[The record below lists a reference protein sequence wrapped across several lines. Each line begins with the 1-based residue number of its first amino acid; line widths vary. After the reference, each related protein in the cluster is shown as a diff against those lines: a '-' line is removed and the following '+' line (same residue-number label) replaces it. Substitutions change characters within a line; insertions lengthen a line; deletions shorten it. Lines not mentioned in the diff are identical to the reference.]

1 MDAGRMRNHLLRVM
15 SSSRRG
21 AKIGGMST
29 SAPSQ
34 GKSNSD
40 PGKQARKVVPRSS
53 QAVWKPAT
61 DRVGPL
67 EILAAQDKTRV
78 PELVPVRY
86 GRMLASAFTFYRG
99 AAGIMAADLA
109 ASPDSGLRVQLCGDA
124 HLSNFGVFQAPDR
137 RLVFDINDF
146 DETLPGPFEWD
157 VKRLAA
163 SLVIGAR
170 DRGFKTPEGEAAV
183 LAAVGAYRTAMAE
196 FAAMGDLDVWY
207 ARLDIDEAAAQWQ
220 RDAKKA
226 DRRRLEKNLD
236 KARNKG
242 SLRALAKLTET
253 VDGHLRIA
261 DRPPLLVPI
270 DKLAEREGRDPAE
283 IAKLIGGL
291 LDEYRSTLDDQAAVL
306 AARYHYVDA
315 AHKVV
320 GVGSVGTRAWI
331 ALLLGRG
338 EQDPLFLQMKEAG
351 PSVLEPF
358 AGSSKFRN
366 HGHRVVA
373 GQRLTQAAGDIL
385 LGWLSVEGLDG
396 KKRDFYVRQLW
407 DGKGSAEIET
417 MSAATMATYAGLC
430 GWSLAR
436 AHARTGD
443 REAIAAYLGHGDK
456 FDHAIA
462 EFSEAYADQ
471 NVADYEVVAG
481 ARDAGTLNV
490 ESGI

>member
-1 MDAGRMRNHLLRVM
+1 
-15 SSSRRG
+15 
-21 AKIGGMST
+21 
-29 SAPSQ
+29 
-34 GKSNSD
+34 
-40 PGKQARKVVPRSS
+40 
-53 QAVWKPAT
+53 
-61 DRVGPL
+61 L
-67 EILAAQDKTRV
+67 EVLAAQDETRV

-163 SLVIGAR
+163 SVAIGAR
-170 DRGFKTPEGEAAV
+170 DRGFEATESDAAV
-183 LAAVGAYRTAMAE
+183 LTSVSAYRTAMAQ
-196 FAAMGDLDVWY
+196 FAAMGELDIWY
-207 ARLDIDEAAAQWQ
+207 ARLDVEGAASQWQ
-220 RDAKKA
+220 QDAKKSA
-226 DRRRLEKNLD
+226 RRRLEKNLD

-242 SLRALAKLTET
+242 SLRALEKLTET
-253 VDGHLRIA
+253 VDGQIRIA

-283 IAKLIGGL
+283 IRALIEGL
-291 LDEYRSTLDDQAAVL
+291 LGRYRESLDDQAGVL
-306 AARYHYVDA
+306 AAHYRYVDA

-331 ALLLGRG
+331 ALLFGRD

-358 AGSSKFRN
+358 AGASKFAN

-373 GQRLTQAAGDIL
+373 GQRLTQAASDVL
-385 LGWLSVEGLDG
+385 LGWLTVEGIDG

-417 MSAATMATYAGLC
+417 MTAPTMATYAGLC

-443 REAIAAYLGHGDK
+443 PRAIAAYLGQGDK
-456 FDHAIA
+456 FDRAIA
-462 EFSEAYADQ
+462 EFSQAYADQ
-471 NVADYEVVAG
+471 NEADYQVVIA
-481 ARDAGTLNV
+481 AERAGTLKV
-490 ESGI
+490 ESGV

>member
-1 MDAGRMRNHLLRVM
+1 MNVTAAKKSGGVQDAGKV
-15 SSSRRG
+15 
-21 AKIGGMST
+21 
-29 SAPSQ
+29 
-34 GKSNSD
+34 GKD
-40 PGKQARKVVPRSS
+40 ARKQASRSS
-53 QAVWKPAT
+53 QADWKPGP

-67 EILAAQDKTRV
+67 EVLAEQDETRV

-163 SLVIGAR
+163 SVAIGAR
-170 DRGFKTPEGEAAV
+170 DRGFKAAESEAAV
-183 LAAVGAYRTAMAE
+183 LAAVSAYRTAMAQ
-196 FAAMGDLDVWY
+196 FAELGELDVWY
-207 ARLDIDEAAAQWQ
+207 ARLDVEGAASQWQ
-220 RDAKKA
+220 QEAKKTE
-226 DRRRLEKNLD
+226 RRRLEKNLE

-253 VDGHLRIA
+253 VDGHVRIA

-270 DKLAEREGRDPAE
+270 DKLAVREKRDPAE
-283 IAKLIGGL
+283 IRGLIEGL
-291 LDEYRSTLDDQAAVL
+291 LGTYRETLDDQARVL
-306 AARYHYVDA
+306 AERYSYVDA

-331 ALLLGRG
+331 ALLFGRG
-338 EQDPLFLQMKEAG
+338 EEDPLFLQMKEAG

-358 AGSSKFRN
+358 AGASKFRN

-373 GQRLTQAAGDIL
+373 GQRLTQAASDVL
-385 LGWLSVEGLDG
+385 LGWLTVEGIDG

-417 MSAATMATYAGLC
+417 MSAPTMATYAGLC

-443 REAIAAYLGHGDK
+443 RAAIAAYLGHSDK

-471 NVADYEVVAG
+471 NEADYQVVIEAE
-481 ARDAGTLNV
+481 RAGTLKV
-490 ESGI
+490 ESGV

>member
-1 MDAGRMRNHLLRVM
+1 MPETIA
-15 SSSRRG
+15 
-21 AKIGGMST
+21 
-29 SAPSQ
+29 APSPDKSTPVD
-34 GKSNSD
+34 GKE
-40 PGKQARKVVPRSS
+40 ARKLAPRSA
-53 QAVWKPAT
+53 QADWKAAA

-67 EILAAQDKTRV
+67 EVLAEQDKTRV

-109 ASPDSGLRVQLCGDA
+109 ASADSGLRVQLCGDA

-163 SLVIGAR
+163 SVAIGAR
-170 DRGFKTPEGEAAV
+170 DRGFTATESEAAV
-183 LAAVGAYRTAMAE
+183 LASVGAYRGAMAQ

-207 ARLDIDEAAAQWQ
+207 ARLDVDQAVAQWQ
-220 RDAKKA
+220 QEAKKT
-226 DRRRLEKNLD
+226 DRRRLQKNLE
-236 KARNKG
+236 KARNKD
-242 SLRALAKLTET
+242 SLRALKKLTET
-253 VDGHLRIA
+253 VDGHVKIA

-270 DKLAEREGRDPAE
+270 DRLAEREGREPAE
-283 IAKLIGGL
+283 IRTLLEGL
-291 LDEYRSTLDDQAAVL
+291 LVTYRESLDDQAQVL
-306 AARYHYVDA
+306 AAGYRYVDA

-331 ALLLGRG
+331 ALLFGRD

-358 AGSSKFRN
+358 AGPSQYDN

-373 GQRLTQAAGDIL
+373 GQRLTQAASDVL
-385 LGWLSVEGLDG
+385 LGWLNVTGIDG
-396 KKRDFYVRQLW
+396 KQRDFYVRQLW
-407 DGKGSAEIET
+407 DGKGSAEIEL
-417 MSAATMATYAGLC
+417 MSAPTMATYAGLC

-443 REAIAAYLGHGDK
+443 RRAIADYLGKSDKFDLAIAA
-456 FDHAIA
+456 
-462 EFSEAYADQ
+462 FSEAYADQ
-471 NVADYEVVAG
+471 NEADYQVVAK
-481 ARDAGTLNV
+481 ARDAGELVV
-490 ESGI
+490 ESGV

>member
-1 MDAGRMRNHLLRVM
+1 MTSVTAKEPTTSDRNPAEL
-15 SSSRRG
+15 
-21 AKIGGMST
+21 
-29 SAPSQ
+29 
-34 GKSNSD
+34 GK
-40 PGKQARKVVPRSS
+40 GARKLASRSS
-53 QAVWKPAT
+53 QAAWAPGP

-67 EILAAQDKTRV
+67 EVLAAQDESRV

-109 ASPDSGLRVQLCGDA
+109 TNPDSGLRVQLCGDA

-163 SLVIGAR
+163 SVAIGAR
-170 DRGFKTPEGEAAV
+170 DRGFEASENETAV
-183 LAAVGAYRTAMAE
+183 LASVSAYRTAMAQ
-196 FAAMGDLDVWY
+196 FAAMSRLDIWY
-207 ARLDIDEAAAQWQ
+207 ARLDVEGAASQWQ
-220 RDAKKA
+220 QDAKKA
-226 DRRRLEKNLD
+226 ARRRLEKNLD

-242 SLRALAKLTET
+242 SLRALQKLTET
-253 VDGHLRIA
+253 VDGEVRIA

-283 IAKLIGGL
+283 IRTLIEGL
-291 LDEYRSTLDDQAAVL
+291 LDRYRESLDDQARVL
-306 AARYHYVDA
+306 AGQYRYVDA

-331 ALLLGRG
+331 ALLFGRD

-358 AGSSKFRN
+358 AGASRFAN
-366 HGHRVVA
+366 HGQRVVA
-373 GQRLTQAAGDIL
+373 GQRLTQAASDVL
-385 LGWLSVEGLDG
+385 LGWLTVEGIDG
-396 KKRDFYVRQLW
+396 KQRDFYVRQLW
-407 DGKGSAEIET
+407 DGKGSAEIEAMT
-417 MSAATMATYAGLC
+417 APTMATYAGLC

-443 REAIAAYLGHGDK
+443 PRAIAAYLGQGDK
-456 FDHAIA
+456 FDRAIA
-462 EFSEAYADQ
+462 EFSAAYADQ
-471 NVADYEVVAG
+471 NESDYQVVIDAE
-481 ARDAGTLNV
+481 RAGTLKV
-490 ESGI
+490 ESGV

>member
-1 MDAGRMRNHLLRVM
+1 MSVTVEKEPTDDRSPGEAGKR
-15 SSSRRG
+15 
-21 AKIGGMST
+21 
-29 SAPSQ
+29 
-34 GKSNSD
+34 
-40 PGKQARKVVPRSS
+40 ARKIAPRSS
-53 QAVWKPAT
+53 QAVWKPGP

-67 EILAAQDKTRV
+67 EVLAEQDKTRV

-163 SLVIGAR
+163 SVVIGAR
-170 DRGFKTPEGEAAV
+170 DRGFKASECEAAV
-183 LAAVGAYRTAMAE
+183 LASVSAYRTAMSQ

-207 ARLDIDEAAAQWQ
+207 ARLDVEGAASQWQ
-220 RDAKKA
+220 QDAKKA

-253 VDGHLRIA
+253 ADGHVRIA

-270 DKLAEREGRDPAE
+270 DKLAEREGREPAE
-283 IAKLIGGL
+283 INKLIEGL
-291 LDEYRSTLDDQAAVL
+291 LDDYRASLDDHASVL
-306 AARYHYVDA
+306 AGRYHYVDA

-331 ALLLGRG
+331 ALLFGRD

-358 AGSSKFRN
+358 AGASEFDN

-373 GQRLTQAAGDIL
+373 GQRLTQAASDVL
-385 LGWLSVEGLDG
+385 LGWLTVKGIDG

-417 MSAATMATYAGLC
+417 MSAPTMATYAGLC

-443 REAIAAYLGHGDK
+443 RRAIAAYLGSGDK

-462 EFSEAYADQ
+462 AFSDAYADQ
-471 NVADYEVVAG
+471 NQADYEVVIGAERAG
-481 ARDAGTLNV
+481 DLKV
-490 ESGI
+490 ESGV

>member
-1 MDAGRMRNHLLRVM
+1 MSVTAEKQPAGD
-15 SSSRRG
+15 
-21 AKIGGMST
+21 
-29 SAPSQ
+29 Q
-34 GKSNSD
+34 D
-40 PGKQARKVVPRSS
+40 PGKLGKDARKLASRSS
-53 QAVWKPAT
+53 QADWTPGP

-67 EILAAQDKTRV
+67 EVLAEQDKARV

-86 GRMLASAFTFYRG
+86 GRMLASPFTFYRG

-163 SLVIGAR
+163 SVAIGAR
-170 DRGFKTPEGEAAV
+170 DRGFTATESETAA
-183 LAAVGAYRTAMAE
+183 LAAVSAYRTAMAE

-207 ARLDIDEAAAQWQ
+207 ARLDIDEAVAQWQ
-220 RDAKKA
+220 QDAKKA
-226 DRRRLEKNLD
+226 ERRRLEKNLD

-253 VDGHLRIA
+253 VDGHVRIA

-291 LDEYRSTLDDQAAVL
+291 LDEYRATLDDQAAVL
-306 AARYHYVDA
+306 AGRYRYVDA

-331 ALLLGRG
+331 ALLFGRD

-358 AGSSKFRN
+358 AGSSKFDN

-373 GQRLTQAAGDIL
+373 GQRLTQAAGDVL

-407 DGKGSAEIET
+407 DGKGSAEVET

-443 REAIAAYLGHGDK
+443 RRAIAAYLGHGDK

-462 EFSEAYADQ
+462 AFSEAYADQ
-471 NVADYEVVAG
+471 NQADYQVVIDAE
-481 ARDAGTLNV
+481 RAGTLKV
-490 ESGI
+490 ESGV

>member
-1 MDAGRMRNHLLRVM
+1 MSVTADSNPAGAENPGRV
-15 SSSRRG
+15 
-21 AKIGGMST
+21 
-29 SAPSQ
+29 
-34 GKSNSD
+34 GKD
-40 PGKQARKVVPRSS
+40 ARKLASRSS
-53 QAVWKPAT
+53 QAEWAPGP

-67 EILAAQDKTRV
+67 EVLAEQDKTRV

-163 SLVIGAR
+163 SVAIGAR
-170 DRGFKTPEGEAAV
+170 DRGFKATESETAA
-183 LAAVGAYRTAMAE
+183 LAAVSSYRTAMAE

-207 ARLDIDEAAAQWQ
+207 ARLDIDEAVAQWE
-220 RDAKKA
+220 REANKS
-226 DRRRLEKNLD
+226 DRRRLQKNLD

-253 VDGHLRIA
+253 VDGHVRIA

-270 DKLAEREGRDPAE
+270 DRLAEREGRDPAE
-283 IAKLIGGL
+283 IAGLIGGL
-291 LDEYRSTLDDQAAVL
+291 LDEYRATLDDQAAVL
-306 AARYHYVDA
+306 AGRYRYVDA

-331 ALLLGRG
+331 SLLFGRD

-358 AGSSKFRN
+358 AGPSKFDH

-373 GQRLTQAAGDIL
+373 GQRLTQAASDVL
-385 LGWLSVEGLDG
+385 LGWLTVEGLDG

-407 DGKGSAEIET
+407 DGKGSAEVET

-443 REAIAAYLGHGDK
+443 RRAIAAYLGHGDK
-456 FDHAIA
+456 FDRAIA

-471 NVADYEVVAG
+471 NQADYEVVAG

>member
-1 MDAGRMRNHLLRVM
+1 M
-15 SSSRRG
+15 SITSPSSPPDSPP
-21 AKIGGMST
+21 AS
-29 SAPSQ
+29 
-34 GKSNSD
+34 GKE
-40 PGKQARKVVPRSS
+40 ARKLASRSS
-53 QAVWKPAT
+53 QAAWTPGP

-67 EILAAQDKTRV
+67 EVLAEQDETRV

-99 AAGIMAADLA
+99 AAAIMAADLA

-163 SLVIGAR
+163 SVAIGAR
-170 DRGFKTPEGEAAV
+170 DRGFSGAEGAAAV
-183 LAAVGAYRTAMAE
+183 LSSVGAYRTAMGE

-207 ARLDIDEAAAQWQ
+207 ARLDIDEAVAQWQ
-220 RDAKKA
+220 QEAKKA
-226 DRRRLEKNLD
+226 DRRKLQKNLD
-236 KARNKG
+236 KARNKD
-242 SLRALAKLTET
+242 SLRALKKLTET
-253 VDGHLRIA
+253 VDGHVRIA

-270 DKLAEREGRDPAE
+270 DRLAEREGRDPAE
-283 IAKLIGGL
+283 ITKLIQGL
-291 LDEYRSTLDDQAAVL
+291 LHTYSDSLDDQAQVL

-331 ALLLGRG
+331 ALLFGRD

-358 AGSSKFRN
+358 AGASEYDN

-373 GQRLTQAAGDIL
+373 GQRLTQAAGDVL
-385 LGWLSVEGLDG
+385 LGWLTVEGLDG

-417 MSAATMATYAGLC
+417 MSASTMATYAGLC
-430 GWSLAR
+430 GRSLAR

-443 REAIAAYLGHGDK
+443 RQAIAAYLGHSDK
-456 FDHAIA
+456 FDRAIT

-471 NVADYEVVAG
+471 NEADYTVLKDAERAG
-481 ARDAGTLNV
+481 LLKV
-490 ESGI
+490 ESGV

>member
-1 MDAGRMRNHLLRVM
+1 MIWDM
-15 SSSRRG
+15 SETI
-21 AKIGGMST
+21 A
-29 SAPSQ
+29 APPQ
-34 GKSNSD
+34 GKSTPAD
-40 PGKQARKVVPRSS
+40 GKSARKLAPRSS
-53 QAVWKPAT
+53 QAAWKPAA

-67 EILAAQDKTRV
+67 EVLAEQDKTRV

-99 AAGIMAADLA
+99 AAAIMAADLA

-163 SLVIGAR
+163 SVAIGAR
-170 DRGFKTPEGEAAV
+170 DRGFTAVEGEKAV
-183 LAAVGAYRTAMAE
+183 LSAVSTYRTAMAQ
-196 FAAMGDLDVWY
+196 FAVMGDLDVWY
-207 ARLDIDEAAAQWQ
+207 ARLDVDAAVGQWQ
-220 RDAKKA
+220 QEAKKA
-226 DRRRLEKNLD
+226 ERRRLQKNLE
-236 KARNKG
+236 KARNKD
-242 SLRALAKLTET
+242 SLRALKKLTET
-253 VDGHLRIA
+253 VDGHVRIA

-270 DKLAEREGRDPAE
+270 DRLAKREGRDPAE
-283 IAKLIGGL
+283 ISKLIEGL
-291 LDEYRSTLDDQAAVL
+291 LKTYRGTLDDQAQVL
-306 AARYHYVDA
+306 AARYRYVDA

-331 ALLLGRG
+331 ALLFGRD

-358 AGSSKFRN
+358 AGSSKFDN

-373 GQRLTQAAGDIL
+373 GQRLTQAASDVL
-385 LGWLSVEGLDG
+385 LGWLKVEGIDG

-407 DGKGSAEIET
+407 DGKGSAEIEL
-417 MSAATMATYAGLC
+417 MSAPTMATYAGLC

-443 REAIAAYLGHGDK
+443 RRAIADYLGHSDK
-456 FDHAIA
+456 FDRAIA
-462 EFSEAYADQ
+462 EFSDAYADQ
-471 NVADYEVVAG
+471 NEADYQVVAK
-481 ARDAGTLNV
+481 ARDAGELVV
-490 ESGI
+490 ESGV